1 MTKAIIE
8 TSKAVIVENYIS
20 DNLLQDWIE
29 YADVRESTQIT
40 YTKVARHFLRFLS
53 DKGIVRPARETV
65 IEYKDFL
72 IKSLKETSARLYF
85 SVCKIFLGWL
95 TTKNLCNA
103 DVIAN
108 VKTIKIDTDEH
119 RRDYVS
125 ADDCRRLLAT
135 CDELTEKNL
144 RDKIALSLMMTCG
157 LRTVELHRLNVE
169 NFKRKQGAFILEIHG
184 KGRNGA
190 NEKMRLPVQIAAMI
204 SSYINLRKKRGG
216 DVSKKSPLLVSVSNR
231 CRDSRIEMQS
241 FSRLAKS
248 KLRKIGLDSDDVT
261 AHSLRHSFAQLSLE
275 LTKGNT
281 RLVSHALRHRSA
293 KVTEVYLHDKEALNN
308 PCSRMVA
315 DILF

>member
-53 DKGIVRPARETV
+53 DKGIVRPTRETV

-95 TTKNLCNA
+95 TTKNLCKA
-103 DVIAN
+103 DVIVN

-157 LRTVELHRLNVE
+157 LRTVELNRLNVE

-184 KGRNGA
+184 KGRN
-190 NEKMRLPVQIAAMI
+190 AMI

-293 KVTEVYLHDKEALNN
+293 KVTEIYLHDKEALNN